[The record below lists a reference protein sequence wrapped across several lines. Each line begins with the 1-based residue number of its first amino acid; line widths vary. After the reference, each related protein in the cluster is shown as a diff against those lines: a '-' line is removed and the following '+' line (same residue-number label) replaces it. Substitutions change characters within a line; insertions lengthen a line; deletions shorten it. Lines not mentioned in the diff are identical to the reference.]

1 MTTKRKLKIGIQL
14 HPQATTMVEMRAA
27 WEAADAMGV
36 DSIFTW
42 DHFYPLYGDS
52 EASHFEGS
60 SILAAIAA
68 TTKQAQFGML
78 VSCNSYRNPELLAD
92 MARTVDHISGGRHI
106 LGVGAGWME
115 RDYTEYG
122 YHFGTAPERLR
133 ALGEALPRIKARL
146 AKLNPAPL
154 GKLPI
159 LIGGTGPK
167 VTLKLVAQYADM
179 WNGFGTPAEAKANCD
194 IIDAHCKTVG
204 RNPDDIERST
214 LVMGEDDPVA
224 YFNAGITH
232 VIYASG
238 TPFNLDWLAKA
249 IDIRDRFNS

>member
-1 MTTKRKLKIGIQL
+1 MTNQHKLKIGIQL
-14 HPQATTMVEMRAA
+14 HPQATTMAAMRNA
-27 WEAADAMGV
+27 WESADAMGA

-42 DHFYPLYGDS
+42 DHFYPLYGDAQ
-52 EASHFEGS
+52 ASHFEGS
-60 SILAAIAA
+60 SILAAMAA
-68 TTKQAQFGML
+68 TTTHAQFGML

-106 LGVGAGWME
+106 LGIGAGWME
-115 RDYTEYG
+115 RDYEEYG

-133 ALGEALPRIKARL
+133 ALGDSLARIKTRL
-146 AKLNPAPL
+146 AKLNPAPI

-179 WNGFGTPAEAKANCD
+179 WNGFGTPAEMRAHCE
-194 IIDAHCKTVG
+194 IIDAHCRSIG
-204 RNPDDIERST
+204 RDPSEIERSV
-214 LVMGEDDPVA
+214 LLMGEDDPIEF
-224 YFNAGITH
+224 FNAGITH

-238 TPFNLDWLAKA
+238 APFDLEWLAKA
-249 IDIRDRFNS
+249 IDIRDKFNA